1 MYYTEGNALWASG
14 LVGTRSFPCVY
25 YSQSC
30 LYEGQREVVRSLPKL
45 AFLYYR
51 TIPILT
57 EGWLRLSP
65 MVGVASLLTY
75 GFAGFVGFAIPATIS
90 LT

>member
-30 LYEGQREVVRSLPKL
+30 LYEGQREVVLSPSEL

-51 TIPILT
+51 IIPILT